1 MRNAFIAI
9 DFSCKGFLTID
20 DLANAFKIVAPNI
33 AIENIKNVFREL
45 DRDFDDRISFK
56 DFEFALQY
64 NNDE

>member
-1 MRNAFIAI
+1 
-9 DFSCKGFLTID
+9 
-20 DLANAFKIVAPNI
+20 
-33 AIENIKNVFREL
+33 L